1 MGILTSRVFK
11 ESDFNEHFGGYFEK
25 HFEKHFER
33 HFGEILWRLQLFH
46 ICEEHSWGILG
57 SFLRA
62 LLAGSE
68 AAAAAAEKSC
78 PFNSASHLFPYIQ
91 VEHSGRTEETLRCFW
106 RELKELFYHLSYG
119 ILC

>member
-1 MGILTSRVFK
+1 M
-11 ESDFNEHFGGYFEK
+11 Y
-25 HFEKHFER
+25 
-33 HFGEILWRLQLFH
+33 H

-68 AAAAAAEKSC
+68 AAEKSC
-78 PFNSASHLFPYIQ
+78 PFNSASHLFPYVQ

-106 RELKELFYHLSYG
+106 RELKDLSYHMEYCVRYCICDDIG
-119 ILC
+119 MNKS

>member
-68 AAAAAAEKSC
+68 AAEKSC
-78 PFNSASHLFPYIQ
+78 PFNSASHLFPYVQVYHIC
-91 VEHSGRTEETLRCFW
+91 VEHS
-106 RELKELFYHLSYG
+106 
-119 ILC
+119 